1 MIGKSPKAMY
11 DVLANSSKQSGGKGR
26 RITEA
31 SLKTYCHA
39 ISKGSLEKRG
49 GEGGEHGEGS
59 PKREGGEGETGRCV
73 QKASWEDFQLDSLL

>member
-11 DVLANSSKQSGGKGR
+11 DVLANRSKQSGGKGR

-49 GEGGEHGEGS
+49 GE
-59 PKREGGEGETGRCV
+59 EGGARRRKPETRGGRRGRRH
-73 QKASWEDFQLDSLL
+73 